1 MNTFSGSQI
10 VGLEEAAEVCEACK
24 YIAAETEAVSK
35 HVFVRDPAS

>member
-10 VGLEEAAEVCEACK
+10 VGLEEAVVYEACK